1 MKMNVNRIGELT
13 TGKTMHDPGGD
24 HRYTH
29 AFASD
34 LMSDVLRLS
43 AGEGT
48 ILITGLATVQA
59 IRTAEI
65 SGINCVII
73 GRNKRVTAD
82 MVELAQENG
91 IALIATALTLYEVS
105 GILYENGIKP
115 VS

>member
-1 MKMNVNRIGELT
+1 MKMNVNRINELVA
-13 TGKTMHDPGGD
+13 GKIVHDPGGD
-24 HRYTH
+24 HRYSC

-48 ILITGLATVQA
+48 VLITGLATVQA
-59 IRTAEI
+59 VRTAEI
-65 SGINCVII
+65 SGISCVII
-73 GRNKRVTAD
+73 GRNKKVTDD

-91 IALIATALTLYEVS
+91 IALIASASTLFELS
-105 GILYENGIKP
+105 GRLYENGLKP